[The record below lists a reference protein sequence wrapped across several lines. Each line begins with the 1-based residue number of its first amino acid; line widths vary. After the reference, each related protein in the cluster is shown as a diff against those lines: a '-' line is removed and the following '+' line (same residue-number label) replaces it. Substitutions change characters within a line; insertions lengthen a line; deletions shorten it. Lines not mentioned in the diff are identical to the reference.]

1 MIRPDHI
8 GDMLFA
14 PPCLA
19 DAAHWL
25 PDAQLTGMVGPW
37 GESVWRTN
45 SYLDEIIVCRF
56 PAFTRRRK
64 TSPLSRYHQLQPCA
78 GMLRA

>member
-14 PPCLA
+14 TPALRMLRTA
-19 DAAHWL
+19 L

-37 GESVWRTN
+37 GEAVWRTN

-64 TSPLSRYHQLQPCA
+64 TSPLSPYHQLQPCA
-78 GMLRA
+78 GTLRA